1 MALAIVLAILVVDQV
16 IKIWVKTHMCLHES
30 IHVTDWF
37 YINFV
42 ENNGMAYGMTI
53 GPKLLLSIFRI
64 VVVGAISV
72 YLYRQVKQGAR
83 WLYVVLLA
91 MVIAGAIGN
100 IIDSMLYGLVFSEST
115 PYDVA
120 QCVSFGDGY
129 APFLKGK
136 VVDMFYFPIID
147 THLPDWLPFFGGDHF
162 IFFSPV
168 FNFADSA
175 ISVAVIL
182 LLLLCRKELKNISFS
197 KGKED
202 EKTAQA
208 EIDKKND

>member
-1 MALAIVLAILVVDQV
+1 MALAIVLAILVVDQI
-16 IKIWVKTHMCLHES
+16 IKIWVKTHMSLHET

-53 GPKLLLSIFRI
+53 GPKLLLSVFRI
-64 VVVGAISV
+64 VVVTAICV

-100 IIDSMLYGLVFSEST
+100 IIDSMFYGLVFSEST
-115 PYDVA
+115 PYDIARWVT
-120 QCVSFGDGY
+120 FGDGY

-136 VVDMFYFPIID
+136 VVDMFYFPLID
-147 THLPDWLPFFGGDHF
+147 TYLPDWLPFFGGDHF
-162 IFFSPV
+162 LFFAPV

-197 KGKED
+197 KKTEETEIEHADIEEKE
-202 EKTAQA
+202 
-208 EIDKKND
+208 